1 MNPEPSNQELDA
13 IEQEQSPNLA
23 AFDPL
28 EDLFTDAMLHRA
40 KKPKRPADPSL
51 RNALDATAKRMKEVF
66 SLPENWERTRGVALI
81 HQESGTLL
89 GNFSEYLHRTVKGS
103 RRLVREALPIAIA
116 ANEYVSGLWW
126 IGSTQRDRIA
136 ASDKWTTQRQAVID
150 VVLPELGVA
159 HPVTEVTVSLY
170 LGAITRVE
178 LAADC
183 QFSDGQGQM
192 LLTLP
197 KGINLLEA
205 MSLESKMALKREL
218 GL

>member
-1 MNPEPSNQELDA
+1 MEPSKQELDA
-13 IEQEQSPNLA
+13 IEQEQPNLA

-40 KKPKRPADPSL
+40 KKAKRPADPSL

-81 HQESGTLL
+81 HRESGTLL

-126 IGSTQRDRIA
+126 LGAHVRDRVA
-136 ASDKWTTQRQAVID
+136 AADKWTTQRQAVID

-159 HPVTEVTVSLY
+159 HPVTEVIVGLY

-178 LAADC
+178 LAADTC
-183 QFSDGQGQM
+183 FSDMQGTT
-192 LLTLP
+192 LLFLP
-197 KGINLLEA
+197 ARTNVLECL
-205 MSLESKMALKREL
+205 SLECKIALRKTL